1 MIREND
7 LLRIKTLFNDYVSA
21 FYTGNEKRDSA
32 IRIKEVHTKNVA
44 LEILDIAD
52 SIGLDS
58 VRCYMAETAA
68 ILHDIGRFEQ
78 FAKYQ
83 TYLDGKSE
91 NHAAMGV
98 RAIRRSGIIG
108 GLSAKDQDLILAVVE
123 HHNKATLPVQG
134 EERFLFFLKL
144 LRDADKIDIW
154 RVVTEHYRGFNANEA
169 IDIGL
174 PDGPEISESI
184 VRSLMRG
191 EIARVEDMKNLN
203 DFKLLQMS
211 WIFDLN
217 FPRTFEIVKQRQ
229 YLEKI
234 RDALPENFAVERA
247 FASARNHREKN
258 CPEKRNNYQCQIP

>member
-1 MIREND
+1 MISEND
-7 LLRIKTLFNDYVSA
+7 LLEIKRRFTDYVSA
-21 FYTGNEKRDSA
+21 FYTGSDKHDSA

-52 SIGLDS
+52 TIGLDAEQ
-58 VRCYMAETAA
+58 CYRAEIMAV
-68 ILHDIGRFEQ
+68 LHDMGRFEQ

-83 TYLDGKSE
+83 TYLDGRSE
-91 NHAAMGV
+91 NHATMGV

-108 GLSAKDQDLILAVVE
+108 GLDAGDQDLIMSVVE
-123 HHNKATLPVQG
+123 HHNRAVLPAGG
-134 EERFLFFLKL
+134 EKRFLLFLRL

-154 RVVTEHYRGFNANEA
+154 HVVTDHYRGFNTNEA

-174 PDGPEISESI
+174 PDTSGTSEAI
-184 VRSLMRG
+184 VQCLMRG

-211 WIFDLN
+211 WVFDLN
-217 FPRTFEIVKQRQ
+217 FPRTFEIVKQRA

-234 RDALPENFAVERA
+234 RDALPKDFAAERA
-247 FASARNHREKN
+247 FAAARCHSERN
-258 CPEKRNNYQCQIP
+258 CPEKRNEYQCLIP